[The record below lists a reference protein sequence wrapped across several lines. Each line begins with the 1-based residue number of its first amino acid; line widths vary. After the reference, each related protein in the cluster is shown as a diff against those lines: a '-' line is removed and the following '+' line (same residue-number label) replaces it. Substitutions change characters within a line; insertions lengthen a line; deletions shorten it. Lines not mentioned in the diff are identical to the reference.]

1 MDLMLITATEDIDDN
16 QIFFENARERYKPIN
31 RIVDEYI
38 LDEWDIFTRKEGI
51 FNEEE
56 NVSDRQRA
64 IRRISNILQK
74 VPSNK

>member
-56 NVSDRQRA
+56 SKISGRQEA
-64 IRRISNILQK
+64 INRISRILETL
-74 VPSNK
+74 S